1 MHRRIER
8 LKYSDKIYK
17 QNDFQNLVTPT
28 TDFLPYHFS
37 ELQNALKKCIFAFFP
52 CLQNKHINT
61 LIIMKHFPAS
71 ELIINGDGSIFHLHL
86 KPEQLADNVILVGDP
101 GRVALVAA
109 YFDTQ
114 ECSVSSR
121 EFNTITGTYK
131 GKHISVIS
139 TGIGTDNIDIVMNEL
154 DALSNIDLETRTEK
168 KEFRQLTIIRIGTSG
183 GMQPEIPLGS
193 FLISEKSIGFDG
205 MLNFYAGRDSVSD
218 LAFEES
224 MKEQLNWN
232 PQWAAP
238 YVVDADEEL
247 VKRIG
252 KNDMLL
258 GTTISANGFYGP
270 QGRVLRIDL
279 ADMKI
284 NDKIENFRFG
294 KYKITNYE
302 MEGSAIAGL
311 AKLMGHKA
319 MTVCCII
326 ANRRVEAANTDYK
339 PYIEK
344 LVTTVLDRI

>member
-1 MHRRIER
+1 
-8 LKYSDKIYK
+8 
-17 QNDFQNLVTPT
+17 
-28 TDFLPYHFS
+28 
-37 ELQNALKKCIFAFFP
+37 
-52 CLQNKHINT
+52 
-61 LIIMKHFPAS
+61 MKHFPPS
-71 ELIINGDGSIFHLHL
+71 ELLINADGSIFHLHL
-86 KPEQLADNVILVGDP
+86 KPEQLADKIILVGDP
-101 GRVALVAA
+101 GRVALVAS

-131 GKHISVIS
+131 GKRISVIS
-139 TGIGTDNIDIVMNEL
+139 TGIGTDNIDIVVNEL
-154 DALSNIDLETRTEK
+154 DALANIDLTTRTEK
-168 KEFRQLTIIRIGTSG
+168 PEFKQLTLVRIGTSG

-205 MLNFYAGRDSVSD
+205 MLNFYAGRDNVCD
-218 LAFEES
+218 LEFEAAL
-224 MKEQLNWN
+224 KEQLDWN
-232 PQWAAP
+232 KQFAAP
-238 YVVDADEEL
+238 YTVDADADL
-247 VKRIG
+247 VNQIG
-252 KNDMLL
+252 KDDMLR
-258 GTTISANGFYGP
+258 GVTISANGFYGP

-279 ADMKI
+279 AEPHL
-284 NDKIENFRFG
+284 NDKIEKFRFG

-344 LVTTVLDRI
+344 LVQTVLDRI

>member
-1 MHRRIER
+1 
-8 LKYSDKIYK
+8 
-17 QNDFQNLVTPT
+17 
-28 TDFLPYHFS
+28 
-37 ELQNALKKCIFAFFP
+37 
-52 CLQNKHINT
+52 
-61 LIIMKHFPAS
+61 MKHFPPS
-71 ELIINGDGSIFHLHL
+71 ELIINADGSIFHLHL
-86 KPEQLADNVILVGDP
+86 KPEQLADNIILVGDP
-101 GRVALVAA
+101 GRVELVGA

-131 GKHISVIS
+131 GKRISVIS

-154 DALSNIDLETRTEK
+154 DALANIDLKNRTEK
-168 KEFRQLTIIRIGTSG
+168 PETKSLNIVRIGTSG

-205 MLNFYAGRDSVSD
+205 VLSFYAGRDAVSD
-218 LAFEES
+218 LAFEAEL
-224 MKEQLNWN
+224 KKQLDWN
-232 PQWAAP
+232 PQLASP
-238 YVVDADEEL
+238 YVVSADADL
-247 VKRIG
+247 VMKIG
-252 KNDMLL
+252 KDDMLR
-258 GTTISANGFYGP
+258 GVTISANGFYGP
-270 QGRVLRIDL
+270 QGRVLRLDL
-279 ADMKI
+279 ADMHL
-284 NDKIENFRFG
+284 NDKIEKFRFG
-294 KYKITNYE
+294 SYKITNYE

>member
-1 MHRRIER
+1 
-8 LKYSDKIYK
+8 
-17 QNDFQNLVTPT
+17 
-28 TDFLPYHFS
+28 
-37 ELQNALKKCIFAFFP
+37 
-52 CLQNKHINT
+52 
-61 LIIMKHFPAS
+61 MKHFPPS
-71 ELIINGDGSIFHLHL
+71 ELILNSDGSIFHLHL

-101 GRVALVAA
+101 GRVALVAE

-131 GKHISVIS
+131 GKRISVIS

-154 DALSNIDLETRTEK
+154 DALSNIDLENRTEK
-168 KEFRQLTIIRIGTSG
+168 KDFRQLTIIRIGTSG

-205 MLNFYAGRDSVSD
+205 MLNFYAGRDAVSD
-218 LAFEES
+218 LAFERTL
-224 MKEQLNWN
+224 KEQLEWN
-232 PQWAAP
+232 PQLAAP

-247 VKRIG
+247 IQRIG
-252 KNDMLL
+252 KDDMLR
-258 GTTISANGFYGP
+258 GVTISANGFYGP

-279 ADMKI
+279 ADMHL
-284 NDKIENFRFG
+284 NDKIERFRYDR
-294 KYKITNYE
+294 YKITNYE

-344 LVTTVLDRI
+344 LVTTVLNRI